1 MIDFPEPV
9 IKVAVEPKTKAD
21 QQKMS
26 VALAR
31 LAEEDPTFQV
41 QTNEET
47 GQTEI
52 SGMGELH
59 LEVLVDRMLREYK
72 VDANVG
78 RPQVS
83 YRETVRGTAEKIEGR
98 FVRQTGGSGQ
108 YGIVYINLEPAPGEG
123 FDFVNKVKGGNVP
136 SEFIPAVEKGIEEA
150 LESGV
155 KAGYPMVDVRAT
167 LTDGKIGRASCRE
180 RV

>member
-1 MIDFPEPV
+1 MIEFPEPV
-9 IKVAVEPKTKAD
+9 IKVAVEPKTKSD
-21 QQKMS
+21 QEKMS
-26 VALAR
+26 IALGR

-59 LEVLVDRMLREYK
+59 LEVLVDRMRREFN
-72 VDANVG
+72 VEANVG

-83 YRETVRGTAEKIEGR
+83 YRETIRGTAEKVEGR

-108 YGIVYINLEPAPGEG
+108 YGIVYIDIEPAPGEG
-123 FDFVNKVKGGNVP
+123 FDFVVEDPRRLRAGRVHPGGREGCRGGARQRRARRLPDRRRPRDAGRRQVP
-136 SEFIPAVEKGIEEA
+136 
-150 LESGV
+150 
-155 KAGYPMVDVRAT
+155 
-167 LTDGKIGRASCRE
+167 
-180 RV
+180 